1 MNKAKDQVFKRL
13 VTFNPLARFM
23 KGEKLTHITNIK
35 NKKETSPEVI

>member
-1 MNKAKDQVFKRL
+1 MNKVKNQFFKRL

-23 KGEKLTHITNIK
+23 KVKKLTHITNIK